1 MLSSLESE
9 YLKGLISTYKLK
21 GYGYY
26 LAHTV
31 TENNNDY
38 DVCVYFSK
46 SKIKAIDQNIF
57 SIENGLK
64 IYIDSSSRSYNTSYN
79 TPRVV
84 LADNNFN
91 ATISVNVA
99 EFVYTNSI
107 LGYSEETYVLN
118 PDIIKSGSTNY
129 ETDCFG
135 IVVVVLIC
143 SFLLFSFL
151 RSILR
156 MK

>member
-107 LGYSEETYVLN
+107 LGYSEETYVL
-118 PDIIKSGSTNY
+118 DRKS
-129 ETDCFG
+129 
-135 IVVVVLIC
+135 VV
-143 SFLLFSFL
+143 
-151 RSILR
+151 
-156 MK
+156 